1 MSAAGDAL
9 QMLPA
14 SVARFR
20 ICTDPTTSAASA
32 SAANRV
38 RIVASSA
45 MSVITVP
52 APITSR
58 SPSCRI
64 PGASSGTRFTSTTT
78 PAEIVR
84 SRRRMIRSVP
94 PASGRAAAPCATSS
108 PMASLRAPGRS

>member
-20 ICTDPTTSAASA
+20 ICTDPTTSASA

-78 PAEIVR
+78 PPR
-84 SRRRMIRSVP
+84 S
-94 PASGRAAAPCATSS
+94 SGRA
-108 PMASLRAPGRS
+108 GG